1 MTNYCIIIFNVQKLS
16 GTIVECNTAY
26 PGKRMNSNDHW
37 ETIKAHGFTE
47 IASCDIMDEDGEI
60 EIPVNR
66 GEHLQNKN
74 IVGSYIKII
83 ILC

>member
-1 MTNYCIIIFNVQKLS
+1 
-16 GTIVECNTAY
+16 
-26 PGKRMNSNDHW
+26 MNSNDHW

-74 IVGSYIKII
+74 IVGSYIKIM